1 VNHTKE
7 PASIKSNLATKSD
20 TSTIIAPI
28 DILTFANPHA
38 YFACPS
44 ALSPVIIATIKPYT
58 RRTIKP
64 KAAQTLSRNEAKLN
78 QYFQHPKIHLSN
90 LCPQINIYSLVSGT
104 TIIPFTNRSPD
115 KIPRNTDRRK
125 SIKPI
130 PQRSQSNPFTPISRR
145 SSIKHCL
152 IRFVSHSYL
161 GPTTNLTPR
170 VLKKTTSN
178 NQTLH

>member
-1 VNHTKE
+1 MNHTKE

-38 YFACPS
+38 YFACP
-44 ALSPVIIATIKPYT
+44 LSPQPSNNSKNQTLHQTHLSNLKPL
-58 RRTIKP
+58 KL
-64 KAAQTLSRNEAKLN
+64 KAATKPNWI
-78 QYFQHPKIHLSN
+78 QYFQYPKIHLSN

-104 TIIPFTNRSPD
+104 TIKPFTNRPPD

-130 PQRSQSNPFTPISRR
+130 PQRSQSNP
-145 SSIKHCL
+145 
-152 IRFVSHSYL
+152 
-161 GPTTNLTPR
+161 LTPNIST
-170 VLKKTTSN
+170 LIY
-178 NQTLH
+178 QTLSD